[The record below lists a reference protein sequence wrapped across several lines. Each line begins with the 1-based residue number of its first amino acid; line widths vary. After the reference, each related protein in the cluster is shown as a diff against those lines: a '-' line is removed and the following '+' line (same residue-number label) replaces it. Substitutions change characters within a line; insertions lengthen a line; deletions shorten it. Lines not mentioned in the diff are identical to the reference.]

1 MIAQN
6 DLGEPPWP
14 TRADTTIETVQAMQ
28 AGLTVDLI
36 MTPRSK
42 LRTCSPND
50 CIDSLKDANRDQFS
64 FLPVVE
70 AGLITGLYHAEQ
82 WFDKT
87 PPPGRSIGDDFERL
101 KGLTEDYLIG
111 SNASI
116 LAFIK
121 TGVKRP
127 ARLVVSGTEIVG
139 LVCMADL
146 HKLAVRAALFSV
158 VTALEM
164 AMADRIADEWQ
175 DNGWLNLLSDTRREK
190 VEGWI
195 CEAKRNDTYVSD
207 IASTQFADKATIVLK
222 QGLVCS
228 KSSLRKD
235 FKAIRKLRD
244 PLAHANDYASTPA
257 LAKSVSRTVNTAL
270 CFMNQLRSG
279 SRCCRASPT
288 C

>member
-1 MIAQN
+1 MTTV
-6 DLGEPPWP
+6 GKPPWAS
-14 TRADTTIETVQAMQ
+14 RADTTPETVQAMQ
-28 AGLTVDLI
+28 EGLTVDLI

-42 LRTCSPND
+42 LRTCSPNKR
-50 CIDSLKDANRDQFS
+50 IDSLEDAIRDQFS

-70 AGLITGLYHAEQ
+70 AGLITGLYGTEK
-82 WFDKT
+82 WLGKT
-87 PPPGRSIGDDFERL
+87 LPGESIGDDFERL
-101 KGLTEDYLIG
+101 TEDHLVG

-116 LAFIK
+116 LDFIK
-121 TGVKRP
+121 KGVERP
-127 ARLVVSGTEIVG
+127 TRLVVSGTEIVG

-146 HKLAVRAALFSV
+146 HKLPVRATLFSV

-175 DNGWLNLLSDTRREK
+175 DNGWLNLLSDRRRET

-222 QGLVCS
+222 QCLVAGS
-228 KSSLRKD
+228 KSSLRED

-270 CFMNQLRSG
+270 CFMNQLRTSVP
-279 SRCCRASPT
+279 SDAN
-288 C
+288 

>member
-1 MIAQN
+1 MTTV
-6 DLGEPPWP
+6 GKPPWAS
-14 TRADTTIETVQAMQ
+14 RADTTPETVRAMQ
-28 AGLTVDLI
+28 AGLTVYLI

-42 LRTCSPND
+42 LRTCSPNN
-50 CIDSLKDANRDQFS
+50 CIDSLEDAIRDQFS

-70 AGLITGLYHAEQ
+70 AGLITGLYRAEK
-82 WFDKT
+82 WFGKT
-87 PPPGRSIGDDFERL
+87 PPGESIGDDFERL
-101 KGLTEDYLIG
+101 TEDHLVG

-116 LAFIK
+116 LDFIK
-121 TGVKRP
+121 KGVERP
-127 ARLVVSGTEIVG
+127 TRLVVSGTEIVG

-146 HKLAVRAALFSV
+146 HKLPVRATLFSV

-175 DNGWLNLLSDTRREK
+175 DSGWLNLLSDRRREN

-222 QGLVCS
+222 QGLVAGS
-228 KSSLRKD
+228 KSSLRED

-270 CFMNQLRSG
+270 CFMNQLRTSVP
-279 SRCCRASPT
+279 SDAN
-288 C
+288 